1 MLSGLS
7 LLTLTNQEFKM
18 PQSNNI
24 TSILRCLSISLS
36 VTLITVLNPVFGQ
49 SAPPAQH
56 TERSTSPTDPHTPG
70 YVTAKELPDS
80 SNPPANVDGNFII
93 GPTHNAAPEMS
104 AQTNVP
110 KGDVIEFTM
119 NSSDS
124 RIYPGIARD
133 ANTFGTV
140 HAEGDRLCPQAVR
153 AR

>member
-18 PQSNNI
+18 LQSNNI

-36 VTLITVLNPVFGQ
+36 VTLIAVLNPVFGQ
-49 SAPPAQH
+49 SAPPSQR
-56 TERSTSPTDPHTPG
+56 TERPTPPTRDPNTPG
-70 YVTAKELPDS
+70 YVMAKELPDS

-93 GPTHNAAPEMS
+93 GPTHNVAPEMS

-124 RIYPGIARD
+124 KI
-133 ANTFGTV
+133 
-140 HAEGDRLCPQAVR
+140 
-153 AR
+153 